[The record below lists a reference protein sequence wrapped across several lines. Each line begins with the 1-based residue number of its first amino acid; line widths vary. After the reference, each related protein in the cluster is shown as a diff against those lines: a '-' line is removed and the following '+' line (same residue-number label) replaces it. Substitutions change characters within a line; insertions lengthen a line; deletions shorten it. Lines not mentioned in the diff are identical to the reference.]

1 MKTPLF
7 LSVCAAAALFSQPLL
22 AAQPT
27 VWMLGTVSSQGTTQS
42 KTLFFSDPAIRSLA
56 ECKEEIQRGRL
67 NQWRYYNPPSGRS
80 FNVGESIN
88 FRCVL
93 SEGQPDK
100 WIRNAPYSLTYL
112 LTLDGDRL
120 TLKGENTL
128 ATCLSARSGNS
139 QCTSA
144 SQHISF

>member
-7 LSVCAAAALFSQPLL
+7 ISAIL
-22 AAQPT
+22 AAGLLSQTATAAPSS
-27 VWMLGTVSSQGTTQS
+27 VWMLATISNPGTTQS
-42 KTLFFSDPAIRSLA
+42 KTLFFYDAGVRTLND
-56 ECKEEIQRGRL
+56 CREEIQRGRL

-80 FNVGESIN
+80 FNIGESIN
-88 FRCVL
+88 FRCVV

-120 TLKGENTL
+120 LLKGESTL
-128 ATCLSARSGNS
+128 ATCLSARTGSS